1 MPLLAD
7 GLHNLRHALRSWA
20 VLIHWLPTA
29 SSMSSLHLL
38 LGLPL
43 SRFPSLGVHSDVI
56 FAHLVF
62 FILATCPAHC
72 PFMHF
77 TFSIISITPVFDL
90 IISFLILSLLVMF
103 NNDLSM
109 LRWATASFLSR
120 CFVSTLKLNQNLKF
134 TVQSSHTCIV
144 ATSATVVTELY
155 NINSAVP
162 DQLEPYLVP
171 CTNIG
176 HCTVAPY
183 PLPVSPV
190 YHCHSSNHYQ

>member
-38 LGLPL
+38 FGLPL

-72 PFMHF
+72 SFMHF

-120 CFVSTLKLNQNLKF
+120 CFVKVHKVHIYQIIISLHIGNF
-134 TVQSSHTCIV
+134 TQ
-144 ATSATVVTELY
+144 
-155 NINSAVP
+155 P
-162 DQLEPYLVP
+162 
-171 CTNIG
+171 
-176 HCTVAPY
+176 
-183 PLPVSPV
+183 
-190 YHCHSSNHYQ
+190 

>member
-77 TFSIISITPVFDL
+77 TFSIISITERQRVL
-90 IISFLILSLLVMF
+90 RISGFPKFTFAATMYGVWKIRTDWRSWRMQPGLSGTSSACLSLIKLTYSI
-103 NNDLSM
+103 DWLC
-109 LRWATASFLSR
+109 SR
-120 CFVSTLKLNQNLKF
+120 FPTWTIKPMVVSAKEMDGGN
-134 TVQSSHTCIV
+134 
-144 ATSATVVTELY
+144 
-155 NINSAVP
+155 
-162 DQLEPYLVP
+162 
-171 CTNIG
+171 
-176 HCTVAPY
+176 
-183 PLPVSPV
+183 
-190 YHCHSSNHYQ
+190 

>member
-77 TFSIISITPVFDL
+77 TFSIISIT
-90 IISFLILSLLVMF
+90 I
-103 NNDLSM
+103 
-109 LRWATASFLSR
+109 
-120 CFVSTLKLNQNLKF
+120 CK
-134 TVQSSHTCIV
+134 
-144 ATSATVVTELY
+144 
-155 NINSAVP
+155 SAVFQKYMQVS
-162 DQLEPYLVP
+162 DEV
-171 CTNIG
+171 IG
-176 HCTVAPY
+176 GLRF
-183 PLPVSPV
+183 PLPAYVELE
-190 YHCHSSNHYQ
+190 YHSQCVFSWRGVFLNYINVLGKLFLVRCI

>member
-77 TFSIISITPVFDL
+77 TFSIISTSHYIGYTCRGSVVKRQNARLSHELPGFEPSWL
-90 IISFLILSLLVMF
+90 LFLVALGKPLYRCVLPGLAVKDIVWL
-103 NNDLSM
+103 NNS
-109 LRWATASFLSR
+109 
-120 CFVSTLKLNQNLKF
+120 
-134 TVQSSHTCIV
+134 
-144 ATSATVVTELY
+144 TSA
-155 NINSAVP
+155 I
-162 DQLEPYLVP
+162 
-171 CTNIG
+171 
-176 HCTVAPY
+176 
-183 PLPVSPV
+183 
-190 YHCHSSNHYQ
+190 

>member
-7 GLHNLRHALRSWA
+7 GLHNPRHALRSWA

-90 IISFLILSLLVMF
+90 IISFLIMCNEVARRRPRTVHVTCSYYHSGH
-103 NNDLSM
+103 N
-109 LRWATASFLSR
+109 
-120 CFVSTLKLNQNLKF
+120 KLYH
-134 TVQSSHTCIV
+134 VP
-144 ATSATVVTELY
+144 Y
-155 NINSAVP
+155 NIITWVEFNTLLYMFWQKYVP
-162 DQLEPYLVP
+162 H
-171 CTNIG
+171 T
-176 HCTVAPY
+176 
-183 PLPVSPV
+183 
-190 YHCHSSNHYQ
+190 

>member
-103 NNDLSM
+103 NNVLSM

-120 CFVSTLKLNQNLKF
+120 CFVSGNWSICRRSLQDCEQILLSKF
-134 TVQSSHTCIV
+134 QHPK
-144 ATSATVVTELY
+144 AL
-155 NINSAVP
+155 
-162 DQLEPYLVP
+162 LE
-171 CTNIG
+171 T
-176 HCTVAPY
+176 
-183 PLPVSPV
+183 
-190 YHCHSSNHYQ
+190 